1 MAQAQDPSQD
11 RSQKPN
17 AADETPE
24 EIVIEDDEIVVEEA
38 PTGASATS
46 TATLTDEKVESTPG
60 RRPVPSV
67 SSTSTP
73 RLLRNRGATDSSGRC
88 SPCSAPWSSPSSTP

>member
-1 MAQAQDPSQD
+1 MAQAQDPSDQ
-11 RSQKPN
+11 PN

-46 TATLTDEKVESTPG
+46 TATLTDEKAEATAGPERVVYVESA
-60 RRPVPSV
+60 VPPK
-67 SSTSTP
+67 P
-73 RLLRNRGATDSSGRC
+73 RSNRVIGSLLALLGAVVF
-88 SPCSAPWSSPSSTP
+88 AVVYAVIVAL